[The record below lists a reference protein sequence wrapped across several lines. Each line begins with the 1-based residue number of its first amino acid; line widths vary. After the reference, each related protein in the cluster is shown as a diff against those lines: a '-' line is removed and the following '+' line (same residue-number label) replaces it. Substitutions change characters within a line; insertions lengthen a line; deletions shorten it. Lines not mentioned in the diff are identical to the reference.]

1 MHDQNLRESTALF
14 TQECQHQAHQV
25 ALLSDAVDLT
35 LDRSLS
41 PEVTAK
47 LMARSVCLLMQNIEQ
62 LLPSL
67 MLLEQDQRM
76 ATEAEAS
83 VEN

>member
-1 MHDQNLRESTALF
+1 MIDMGVSAMVRME
-14 TQECQHQAHQV
+14 
-25 ALLSDAVDLT
+25 
-35 LDRSLS
+35 
-41 PEVTAK
+41 PEVCSPSPHRHANGQRLKGQWAIPFFTWEIYGA
-47 LMARSVCLLMQNIEQ
+47 CFLMQHVQQ